1 MSLFSKKKTGNEF
14 VLPYGIVLM
23 TAFFLS
29 MIIFS
34 ICYGNR
40 AYMNE
45 VMGRDFEKNIIG
57 QTSFMAAGFGLL
69 LTLDYGLTFSID
81 RKEKERLVDI
91 ISITMACLELIFVVV
106 CSIIY
111 IVNWQG
117 YFVKDSNG
125 DNVLTKEGFEFI
137 LRIITMIV
145 IYLVMGVNILSRV
158 PKFRNFENLIEG
170 HGSILIYLSIIGL
183 IGLVDHFMMWTV
195 LARESNK
202 YGLVVN
208 FVMMGID
215 ALMIAA
221 PFVLKRFVDEKTKGA
236 SYGLIA
242 CIVTG
247 VLILIFTLLMVYFYK
262 QEKEHLVY
270 REFYWAL
277 FIFTFDNI
285 LRIAGITYYGI
296 VYKKLKQ

>member
-1 MSLFSKKKTGNEF
+1 MSLFSKKKQSNAF

-40 AYMNE
+40 EYMNE

-69 LTLDYGLTFSID
+69 LTLDYGLNFSLD

-91 ISITMACLELIFVVV
+91 ISITMASLEFVFVVV

-117 YFVKDSNG
+117 HFVKDSNG

-137 LRIITMIV
+137 LRIITMVV

-208 FVMMGID
+208 FVSMGID

-221 PFVLKRFVDEKTKGA
+221 PFILKRFVDEKTKGA

-242 CIVTG
+242 CIITG
-247 VLILIFTLLMVYFYK
+247 ILMLIFTLLMVYFYK

-270 REFYWAL
+270 REFYWSL
-277 FIFTFDNI
+277 FIYTFDNI
-285 LRIAGITYYGI
+285 LRIAAITYYGI
-296 VYKKLKQ
+296 VYKKIKQ

>member
-34 ICYGNR
+34 ICYGNKE
-40 AYMNE
+40 YMSE
-45 VMGRDFEKNIIG
+45 VMGREFEKNIIG
-57 QTSFMAAGFGLL
+57 QTSFMAGGFGLL
-69 LTLDYGLTFSID
+69 LTLDYGLSFSFD

-91 ISITMACLELIFVVV
+91 IGITMATLELIFVVV

-111 IVNWQG
+111 IANWQG
-117 YFVKDSNG
+117 YYVD
-125 DNVLTKEGFEFI
+125 DNDGNRVLAKEGFEFI

-145 IYLVMGVNILSRV
+145 IYLVMGVNILSRF

-170 HGSILIYLSIIGL
+170 RGSILIYLSIIGL

-202 YGLVVN
+202 YGLAVN

-221 PFVLKRFVDEKTKGA
+221 PFILKRFVDEKTKGA

-242 CIVTG
+242 CIITG
-247 VLILIFTLLMVYFYK
+247 ILVLIFTLLMVYFYK

-285 LRIAGITYYGI
+285 LRIAAITYYGI

>member
-23 TAFFLS
+23 TALFLS

-40 AYMNE
+40 EYMNE

-69 LTLDYGLTFSID
+69 LTLDYGLNFSID

-91 ISITMACLELIFVVV
+91 ISITMASLELVFVVV

-117 YFVKDSNG
+117 HFVEDSNG

-137 LRIITMIV
+137 LRIITMVV

-170 HGSILIYLSIIGL
+170 YGSILIYLTIIGL
-183 IGLVDHFMMWTV
+183 VGLVDHFMMWTV

-202 YGLVVN
+202 YGLAVN
-208 FVMMGID
+208 FVSMGID
-215 ALMIAA
+215 ALMIVA

-247 VLILIFTLLMVYFYK
+247 VLILIFTLLMVYFYR

-285 LRIAGITYYGI
+285 LRIAAITYYGI

>member
-34 ICYGNR
+34 ICYGNKE
-40 AYMNE
+40 YMQD
-45 VMGRDFEKNIIG
+45 VMGREFEKNIIG

-91 ISITMACLELIFVVV
+91 ISITMACLELIFIVV

-117 YFVKDSNG
+117 YFVKDSKG
-125 DNVLTKEGFEFI
+125 DPVLIKEGFEFI

-145 IYLVMGVNILSRV
+145 IYLVMGVNILSRF

-170 HGSILIYLSIIGL
+170 HASGLIYLTIIGL
-183 IGLVDHFMMWTV
+183 IGLIDHMMMWTV
-195 LARESNK
+195 LARESNPF
-202 YGLVVN
+202 GLAVN
-208 FVMMGID
+208 FIAIVVD
-215 ALMIAA
+215 VLMIAA
-221 PFVLKRFVDEKTKGA
+221 PFILRMFADERIKGPVF
-236 SYGLIA
+236 GLVS

-247 VLILIFTLLMVYFYK
+247 VLMLIFTLLMVYFYT
-262 QEKEHLVY
+262 QEKDHLVY

-285 LRIAGITYYGI
+285 LRIAAIAYYGI

>member
-1 MSLFSKKKTGNEF
+1 MSLFSKKKQSNAF

-40 AYMNE
+40 EYMNE

-69 LTLDYGLTFSID
+69 LTLDYGLNFSLD

-91 ISITMACLELIFVVV
+91 ISITMASLEFVFVVV

-117 YFVKDSNG
+117 HFVKDSNG

-137 LRIITMIV
+137 LRIITMVV

-208 FVMMGID
+208 FVSMGID
-215 ALMIAA
+215 ALMIVA

-242 CIVTG
+242 CIITG
-247 VLILIFTLLMVYFYK
+247 ILMLIFTLLMVYFYK

-277 FIFTFDNI
+277 FIYTFDNI
-285 LRIAGITYYGI
+285 LRIAAITYYGI
-296 VYKKLKQ
+296 IYKKLKN